1 MILTGPAIRALAETV
16 LPAHLSTGD
25 HILVDDAPH
34 RVSSVSHFSLKA
46 PETQVLVSPPG
57 GGVAKMVDLPIDIPV
72 RRCGPSGERILISPF
87 DTARCGPASYD
98 VHLGNEI
105 RAYVTNPG
113 QPIDP
118 RDPPPTAA
126 VPLGQHGRWL
136 IQPGTVYLGVT
147 KEYTETE
154 KLVPMLHGR
163 SSIGRYGLFIHV
175 TAGVGDPG
183 FRGNFTLE
191 LVATQPVYVYPD
203 MKIGQLTYHQVSGE
217 DQPYAGRY
225 QGDKTPVASRYHLPE
240 KR

>member
-1 MILTGPAIRALAETV
+1 MKIHADSHLDHNLTPAHVAFLRSHFAGKTGFFIETV
-16 LPAHLSTGD
+16 ILPHELS
-25 HILVDDAPH
+25 
-34 RVSSVSHFSLKA
+34 
-46 PETQVLVSPPG
+46 
-57 GGVAKMVDLPIDIPV
+57 DLT
-72 RRCGPSGERILISPF
+72 CGLY
-87 DTARCGPASYD
+87 GP
-98 VHLGNEI
+98 
-105 RAYVTNPG
+105 TMG

-118 RDPPPTAA
+118 RDPPPTAT